1 MFGVVFGRGLLGLYK
16 GLWVFSIVMFIYCLW
31 PLVVWRMSGDG
42 AEPFLGCEDGVEF

>member
-1 MFGVVFGRGLLGLYK
+1 MFGVGFFGRAPFMGLYK
-16 GLWVFSIVMFIYCLW
+16 DWRDLWFICSLW